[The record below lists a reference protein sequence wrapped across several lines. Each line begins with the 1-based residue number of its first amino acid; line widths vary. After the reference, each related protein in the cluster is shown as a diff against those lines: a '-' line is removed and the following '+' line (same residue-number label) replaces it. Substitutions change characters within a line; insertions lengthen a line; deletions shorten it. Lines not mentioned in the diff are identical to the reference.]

1 VKEGVKMGM
10 GDSIEKNIKIEFVNR
25 ESVEEQEI
33 EIVERKGLGHP
44 DSLCDGIADAVSV
57 ALCREY
63 QEKCG
68 VILHHNTDKVQLA
81 AGRSNPCY
89 GGGEVIS
96 PIYILLGGRATRMFQ
111 GEEIAVDTVAIR
123 AAKGY
128 LRNVRNLDVESHVIV
143 DSKLGGG
150 SSDLIEVFEGNK
162 NEKAELRVPMANDTS
177 FGVAHAPLSETE
189 SIVLNVEEKV
199 MAEFRDKEKAIG
211 EDMKVMALRERDR
224 ITLTVGDAFVSKYVD
239 DYDHYIETKHRL
251 REFIT
256 CIANDYTARDVNV
269 LVNMADMPGSVYLTV
284 TGTSAEMGDD
294 GATGRGNRSNGLIT
308 PNRPMSLEATPGKN
322 PVNHTGKIYNL
333 LANRIATEIVENVD
347 GIREVQ
353 LKILSE
359 IGRRIDDPK
368 VATAQIIPLSGVNRE
383 WMEKK
388 VLRTIDEGLSSVTE
402 ITKKAVKGEL
412 RTF

>member
-1 VKEGVKMGM
+1 MGM
-10 GDSIEKNIKIEFVNR
+10 DDSIEKNIKIEFVNR
-25 ESVEEQEI
+25 EPVEEQEI

-81 AGRSNPCY
+81 AGRSNPRY

-96 PIYILLGGRATRMFQ
+96 PIYILLSGRATRMFQ

-162 NEKAELRVPMANDTS
+162 SEKAEYRVPMANDTS

-189 SIVLNVEEKV
+189 AIVLNVEEKV

-211 EDMKVMALRERDR
+211 EDMKVMALREEDR

-256 CIANDYTARDVNV
+256 SIANDYTARDVNV

-388 VLRTIDEGLSSVTE
+388 VRRTIDEGLSSVTE

>member
-1 VKEGVKMGM
+1 MGM
-10 GDSIEKNIKIEFVNR
+10 DDSIEKNIKIEFVNR
-25 ESVEEQEI
+25 EPVEEQEI

-63 QEKCG
+63 REKCG

-123 AAKGY
+123 AAKEH

-211 EDMKVMALRERDR
+211 EDMKVMALREQDR

-256 CIANDYTARDVNV
+256 CIANDYTARDVHV

-383 WMEKK
+383 WLEKK
-388 VLRTIDEGLSSVTE
+388 VQRIIDEGLSSVSE
-402 ITKKAVKGEL
+402 ITKKATRGEL

>member
-1 VKEGVKMGM
+1 MGM

-25 ESVEEQEI
+25 EPVEEQEI

-68 VILHHNTDKVQLA
+68 VILHHNTDKVQLV
-81 AGRSNPCY
+81 AGRSNPRY

-123 AAKGY
+123 AAKEH

-143 DSKLGGG
+143 DSKLGRG
-150 SSDLIEVFEGNK
+150 SSDLIGVFEGNK
-162 NEKAELRVPMANDTS
+162 TENAKPSVPMANDTS

-189 SIVLNVEEKV
+189 AIVLNVEEKV

-256 CIANDYTARDVNV
+256 GIANDYTARDVNV

-402 ITKKAVKGEL
+402 ITKKATRGEL

>member
-10 GDSIEKNIKIEFVNR
+10 GGSVEKNIKIEFVNR
-25 ESVEEQEI
+25 EPVEEQEI

-68 VILHHNTDKVQLA
+68 VILHHNTDKVQLV
-81 AGRSNPCY
+81 AGRSNPSY

-96 PIYILLGGRATRMFQ
+96 PIYILLSGRATRMFQ

-162 NEKAELRVPMANDTS
+162 SEKAEYRVPMANDTS

-189 SIVLNVEEKV
+189 AIVLNVEEKV

-211 EDMKVMALRERDR
+211 EDMKVMALREEDR

-256 CIANDYTARDVNV
+256 SIANDYTARDVNV

-333 LANRIATEIVENVD
+333 LANRIAAEIVENVD
-347 GIREVQ
+347 GIREVE

-388 VLRTIDEGLSSVTE
+388 VRRTIDEGLSNVTE

>member
-1 VKEGVKMGM
+1 MGVRDPM
-10 GDSIEKNIKIEFVNR
+10 EKNIKVEFVSR
-25 ESVEEQEI
+25 EPVEEQAI
-33 EIVERKGLGHP
+33 EMVERKGLGHP

-63 QEKCG
+63 REKCG
-68 VILHHNTDKVQLA
+68 VILHHNTDKVQLS
-81 AGRSNPCY
+81 AGRSQPRY

-96 PIYILLGGRATRMFQ
+96 PIYILLGGRATRVFQ
-111 GEEIAVDTVAIR
+111 GEEIAVDIVAIR
-123 AAKGY
+123 AAKEY
-128 LRNVRNLDVESHVIV
+128 LRNVRNLNVESHVIV

-150 SSDLIEVFEGNK
+150 SSDLIEVFKGNK
-162 NEKAELRVPMANDTS
+162 SEKENAEPSVPMANDTS

-211 EDMKVMALRERDR
+211 EDMKVMGLRERDR

-239 DYDHYIETKHRL
+239 DYDDYLETKRRL

-256 CIANDYTARDVNV
+256 CIANDYTACDVNV
-269 LVNMADMPGSVYLTV
+269 LVNMADMPKSVYLTV

-294 GATGRGNRSNGLIT
+294 GATGRGNRCNGLIT

-353 LKILSE
+353 LQILSE

-383 WMEKK
+383 WLEKK
-388 VLRTIDEGLSSVTE
+388 VRRIIDEGLSSVSE
-402 ITKKAVKGEL
+402 ITKKATRGEL